1 MAHHTL
7 MRLYVESHRARQAV
21 LSQEAICPIC
31 LDTYTHHTTQL
42 WQTPIVETPCKHV
55 FHYVCLH
62 RWFSVGKATCP
73 VCREVLHALSSP
85 PNQFRHVYEDAED
98 ASSVE
103 DTRSLVFSHQSSYE
117 SLRERLFDVAS
128 EARFEENRVLRMFE
142 DTSLSQRQCERHTVR
157 NVSINLPRDFRELA
171 ANAIQL
177 YLGSIVYRV
186 DERESDWRTTNSM
199 PLNQPLPNFRGLD
212 ASFQQLIADENYL
225 RFSAKRHDNLESRFQ
240 ECSWSVISYCY
251 QVIILPHTSTL

>member
-1 MAHHTL
+1 
-7 MRLYVESHRARQAV
+7 MRLYVESHRARPTA
-21 LSQEAICPIC
+21 LSQEAGCPIC

-42 WQTPIVETPCKHV
+42 FQTPVVETPCKHV

-117 SLRERLFDVAS
+117 SLRERLFDVAN
-128 EARFEENRVLRMFE
+128 EVRFEENRVLRMFE
-142 DTSLSQRQCERHTVR
+142 DASVSQRQCERNTVR
-157 NVSINLPRDFRELA
+157 NDSINRPMDFRELA
-171 ANAIQL
+171 ADAMQL
-177 YLGSIVYRV
+177 YVGSNVYSV
-186 DERESDWRTTNSM
+186 DDRESYWQTIDGM
-199 PLNQPLPNFRGLD
+199 PLDRPLPDFQGLD
-212 ASFQQLIADENYL
+212 DSFQQLIADENYL
-225 RFSAKRHDNLESRFQ
+225 RFSA
-240 ECSWSVISYCY
+240 
-251 QVIILPHTSTL
+251 